1 MKRYFILYFLMTLT
15 LPVITSS
22 TLASHSAEYD
32 IPITQYRLKYDI
44 IHSKSHE
51 SISSVDSLD
60 RQLYPGGYAKF
71 NSTVDTI
78 YSSISSSTE
87 VLNDLIPHCNVF
99 FRNYNYCDT
108 ITFIRRW
115 TKWFDEDF
123 RYYIVDDTIYYASY
137 VLSNPE
143 SNKSPLV
150 KHREKRLVVPKGDKR
165 AFLSENNLEDER
177 QLQFLYYASVWSP
190 DSILSMAKDNIG
202 VLYNSICLS
211 RIIVRNDTIRS
222 IDSIEMLDLYG
233 MSYGFTTS
241 TLPKRGTSLMYP
253 LPAFDLQA
261 PDIQQLPQQIQSQR
275 GR

>member
-1 MKRYFILYFLMTLT
+1 MTLT

-190 DSILSMAKDNIG
+190 HSILSMAKDNIG

-261 PDIQQLPQQIQSQR
+261 PDIQQLPKQIKSQR

>member
-1 MKRYFILYFLMTLT
+1 M
-15 LPVITSS
+15 
-22 TLASHSAEYD
+22 
-32 IPITQYRLKYDI
+32 
-44 IHSKSHE
+44 
-51 SISSVDSLD
+51 
-60 RQLYPGGYAKF
+60 
-71 NSTVDTI
+71 
-78 YSSISSSTE
+78 
-87 VLNDLIPHCNVF
+87 
-99 FRNYNYCDT
+99 
-108 ITFIRRW
+108 
-115 TKWFDEDF
+115 
-123 RYYIVDDTIYYASY
+123 
-137 VLSNPE
+137 LSNPE

-253 LPAFDLQA
+253 LPAFDSQA
-261 PDIQQLPQQIQSQR
+261 PDIQQLPKQIKSQR